1 MTPLLS
7 SLIVSAG
14 LAAAAKT
21 NNFPL
26 PEGYHRYAPRSNEIK
41 WGACSSSSVT
51 GRECARFEVPLDW
64 HNATAGKAS
73 LALAR
78 YKAINKPKLG
88 TLFTNPGGPGGS
100 GVASVLGESADL
112 LMTASGGRYD
122 IVSWDPRG
130 VGDTVPLAE
139 CFKTGTEEKNFWKGT
154 IASSGLEAGGNFT
167 DKRDLDTFYGQVDEI
182 DSLLKK
188 LGRKCIEYSPDT
200 FKYIGTA
207 AVVRDMVAVH
217 DILEGKEK
225 AINYWGISYGTVIGS
240 YFVNMFPNR
249 VGQIV
254 LDGVVDPVYWANRPP
269 HLLWDVS
276 LISSDEAFDGF
287 CSACALAGPS
297 GCAIAKENSTASSV
311 RQWTQELLDKAYE
324 HKKTLGS
331 KAKVTSAEIRSFLFD
346 SMYAPKYW
354 QYTAQELAYYHDI
367 LSDTKSFANA
377 SHVRRTPITLR
388 RGNNNTSA
396 GAITASDIAPNYSFQ
411 GVTCA
416 DAIDANNVTT
426 KDVFDMLVNTTRN
439 VSPMFGPI
447 WGDAGFYCHHWP
459 ASYLKISSR
468 HPTANRLLGNEA
480 DPITPLVGAKNVADA
495 LGNSAALIEQ
505 DDYGHSSLA
514 MHSNCTVAAL
524 QNYFV
529 DNKLPTQ
536 DLFCGTNQVLFPTN
550 GGAITKKIVDRT
562 KLASNAKAV
571 KSS

>member
-1 MTPLLS
+1 M
-7 SLIVSAG
+7 
-14 LAAAAKT
+14 
-21 NNFPL
+21 
-26 PEGYHRYAPRSNEIK
+26 
-41 WGACSSSSVT
+41 GACSSSSVT

-78 YKAINKPKLG
+78 YKAVNKPKLG
-88 TLFTNPGGPGGS
+88 TLFTNPGGQ
-100 GVASVLGESADL
+100 GVVVWL
-112 LMTASGGRYD
+112 LFWRKRRSSDDASGGRYD
-122 IVSWDPRG
+122 IV
-130 VGDTVPLAE
+130 TE

-188 LGRKCIEYSPDT
+188 LGRKCVEYSPDT

-254 LDGVVDPVYWANRPP
+254 LDGVVDP
-269 HLLWDVS
+269 LWDVS

-297 GCAIAKENSTASSV
+297 GCDSKGGFYSIQYSSMDTGTARS
-311 RQWTQELLDKAYE
+311 YE

-388 RGNNNTSA
+388 
-396 GAITASDIAPNYSFQ
+396 
-411 GVTCA
+411 VTCA

-459 ASYLKISSR
+459 VRAVERFTGPWNKTLSNTIIVIGKLFKDLKSPSHR
-468 HPTANRLLGNEA
+468 
-480 DPITPLVGAKNVADA
+480 
-495 LGNSAALIEQ
+495 
-505 DDYGHSSLA
+505 
-514 MHSNCTVAAL
+514 
-524 QNYFV
+524 
-529 DNKLPTQ
+529 
-536 DLFCGTNQVLFPTN
+536 
-550 GGAITKKIVDRT
+550 
-562 KLASNAKAV
+562 
-571 KSS
+571 